1 MLQPQSLTQ
10 NAKQFPGLNLPGI
23 EGTVLATIIN
33 PKCEDVLKI
42 DVASLPQ
49 RNTEFRSLYKALKR
63 GSGRTFI
70 LECKKSSPT
79 LGDFCKDFSLDRLI
93 SCYEGHAAAISVL
106 CEEHF
111 FKGSLEYLRYVREH
125 TTLPVICKDFIIC
138 KEQLLAACSAGADA
152 VLLMLQLLTKERF
165 LELYTFA
172 KELGLEVLCEVDT
185 EDDAKFA
192 SSHNLP
198 VIGINNR
205 DLRILKIDLNN
216 AKKLYPMLPKESA
229 VVSES
234 GISSYQDLRFL
245 APIKSFLI
253 GSSLSGAP
261 DVFYAANTMLYGIN
275 KICGIKT
282 QEALDAA
289 IKGHAAI
296 AGLIFAKK
304 SPRFVDPEKAKALVR
319 RGHPKIAFAA
329 VVVDEKVEDLIK
341 LVHETE
347 VDFLQLHGHESV
359 DDIRKLRETLPD
371 TKLIK
376 AICIRSED
384 DFKLYE
390 QYVKEVDLII
400 LDSNAP
406 GSGSSFDW
414 SAIPDFIDRSKTLLS
429 GGIGLHNIEKALSC
443 GFAGLDMNSALE
455 KDNGL
460 KDPSLIEQALDTI
473 KEYI

>member
-1 MLQPQSLTQ
+1 MLQPQSLTE
-10 NAKQFPGLNLPGI
+10 NAKKFPGLNLQGI

-42 DVASLPQ
+42 DVASLPK
-49 RNTEFRSLYKALKR
+49 RNTEFRSLYKALKN
-63 GSGRTFI
+63 GQGRTFI

-111 FKGSLEYLRYVREH
+111 FKGSLEYLKYVREH

-138 KEQLLAACSAGADA
+138 EQQLLAACAAGADA

-165 LELYTFA
+165 LELYSFA
-172 KELGLEVLCEVDT
+172 RELGLEVLCEVDT
-185 EDDAKFA
+185 EDDAQFA

-205 DLRILKIDLNN
+205 NLRILKIDLNN
-216 AKKLYPMLPKESA
+216 AKKLYPMLPKDSA
-229 VVSES
+229 IVSES
-234 GISSYQDLRFL
+234 GINSYQDLRFL

-253 GSSLSGAP
+253 GSSLSGAQN
-261 DVFYAANTMLYGIN
+261 VFYAANSMLYGIN

-282 QEALDAA
+282 IEALDAA
-289 IKGHAAI
+289 IKGHATI

-304 SPRFVDPEKAKALVR
+304 SPRFVELEQAKALVR
-319 RGHPKIAFAA
+319 HGHPKIAFAA
-329 VVVDEKVEDLIK
+329 VVVDESIADIIK

-347 VDFLQLHGHESV
+347 VDFVQLHGHESV
-359 DDIRKLRETLPD
+359 DEIKQLKEALPD
-371 TKLIK
+371 TKFIK
-376 AICIRSED
+376 AICLKTED

-390 QYVKEVDLII
+390 QYAPIVDLII
-400 LDSNAP
+400 LDSGSP

-414 SAIPDFIDRSKTLLS
+414 NKIPDFIDKSKTLLS
-429 GGIGLHNIEKALSC
+429 GGIGLHNIQDALAL

-455 KDNGL
+455 KDKGL
-460 KDPSLIEQALDTI
+460 KDPKLIEQALTTI

>member
-1 MLQPQSLTQ
+1 MLQPQSLTP

-23 EGTVLATIIN
+23 EDTVLATIIN

-42 DVASLPQ
+42 DVASLPK
-49 RNTEFRSLYKALKR
+49 RNTEFRSLYKALKT
-63 GSGRTFI
+63 GAGRSFI

-111 FKGSLEYLRYVREH
+111 FKGSLEYLRYVRAH

-152 VLLMLQLLTKERF
+152 VLLMLQLLTRERF
-165 LELYTFA
+165 LELYAFA
-172 KELGLEVLCEVDT
+172 RELGLEVLCEVDT

-192 SSHNLP
+192 SDHKLP

-205 DLRILKIDLNN
+205 NLRILKIDLNN
-216 AKKLYPMLPKESA
+216 ARKLYPMLPKESA

-234 GISSYQDLRFL
+234 GISSYQDLRSL
-245 APIKSFLI
+245 SPIKSFLI

-261 DVFYAANTMLYGIN
+261 DVFYAANSMLYGIN

-282 QEALDAA
+282 KEALDAA
-289 IKGHAAI
+289 IRGHAAI
-296 AGLIFAKK
+296 AGLIFARK
-304 SPRFVDPEKAKALVR
+304 SPRFVDLTTAKALIR
-319 RGHPKIAFAA
+319 HGHPKIAFAA
-329 VVVDEKVEDLIK
+329 VVVDEKLSDLIR
-341 LVHETE
+341 LVHETQ

-359 DDIRKLRETLPD
+359 EEIRKIRKALPD
-371 TKLIK
+371 TRIIK

-384 DFKLYE
+384 DFKLFE
-390 QYVKEVDLII
+390 LYVKEVDLII
-400 LDSNAP
+400 LDSGTP

-414 SAIPDFIDRSKTLLS
+414 NAIPDHIDRTRTLLS
-429 GGIGLHNIEKALSC
+429 GGIGLHNIDKALAC

-455 KDNGL
+455 KDRGL
-460 KDPSLIEQALDTI
+460 KDPELIEQALTAI